1 MPSAEHLQNIDEQSL
16 LRLSVSRGMCGKNA
30 TRRVALHFW
39 PGAEGTAQI
48 HQLAQMVGV
57 VIRKDQ
63 RFAQY
68 RLALAMRDFCEEI
81 GARVLHQANH
91 VRQIF
96 LESGHTIVPG
106 LIIGRHGS
114 FWPVAAGKIRRDV
127 LGIPAEF
134 EDVALGDARVFE
146 QLPTSVRE
154 GVRERPVFA
163 GGKIVERVREM
174 NVRSAAFQQVDE
186 LFAQFAIGVARGFRL
201 GRGFFDCFFL
211 FHAGFSDRSTFWGIP
226 ATGCELVFAKPELA
240 NIFSYSENV

>member
-81 GARVLHQANH
+81 GARVLHQADH

-114 FWPVAAGKIRRDV
+114 FWPVAAGTC
-127 LGIPAEF
+127 LGFLLNSRMSRWAMRECSSNCQPVSGRAFANVPYLPA
-134 EDVALGDARVFE
+134 
-146 QLPTSVRE
+146 
-154 GVRERPVFA
+154 
-163 GGKIVERVREM
+163 GKSS
-174 NVRSAAFQQVDE
+174 SA
-186 LFAQFAIGVARGFRL
+186 
-201 GRGFFDCFFL
+201 
-211 FHAGFSDRSTFWGIP
+211 S
-226 ATGCELVFAKPELA
+226 
-240 NIFSYSENV
+240 